1 LSIGAPP
8 AIIRFLML
16 KFLRNKKIQKRLYLV
31 LAIGVLV
38 PFSFWGVELSK
49 KGAQNPG
56 TWLGVID
63 NHKVSIQEYLSSYKA
78 VEREIQLRYGEKAGA
93 MKSMINLK
101 GEAWDRILLLHYAKK
116 EKIKT
121 SDDEVVDWLL
131 EQPLFVHQGKFD
143 TDFYKRYVTGYM
155 KTSTRDFEEEAR
167 GFLTINKVVT
177 GAASKT
183 SVSDEELKKLYLAQN
198 AERDIA
204 YAILPWE
211 SEKEK
216 VQVEDAEIQS
226 IYPIVK
232 DKLTTAEKSERPLSF
247 EESKEEV
254 RKIILRQK
262 ATEAAVKKLEDLR
275 KKMDTSGFEAVLQA
289 EKIEIKNFEKFNAG
303 AGFKPTPTL
312 PDLGPSEGVE
322 KAISGLKAGEISKAF
337 AAPSGAVLVKILK
350 DRPVDDKKFA
360 KDKEKFKAKILDN
373 KKEQAVQSLLEK
385 LRKDLKL
392 NLEAM
397 KALFSEENP

>member
-1 LSIGAPP
+1 
-8 AIIRFLML
+8 ML

-49 KGAQNPG
+49 KGAQNPN
-56 TWLGVID
+56 TSLGVID
-63 NHKVSIQEYLSSYKA
+63 GHKVSIQEYLASYKA

-121 SDDEVVDWLL
+121 SDDEVVNWLL

-167 GFLTINKVVT
+167 GFLTIHKVVT
-177 GAASKT
+177 GAASKA
-183 SVSDEELKKLYLAQN
+183 SVSDEELKKLYLAEN
-198 AERDIA
+198 TGHDIA
-204 YAILPWE
+204 YAVIGWE
-211 SEKEK
+211 SEKETLK
-216 VQVEDAEIQS
+216 VEDKEIES
-226 IYPIVK
+226 IYPVVKGQLTDKKTGKILSPEEAKMELKIV
-232 DKLTTAEKSERPLSF
+232 L
-247 EESKEEV
+247 
-254 RKIILRQK
+254 LRQK
-262 ATEAAVKKLEDLR
+262 ATEAAVKKLEELG
-275 KKMDTSGFEAVLQA
+275 KKLNGSNFESVLQA
-289 EKIEIKNFEKFNAG
+289 EKIEIKNFEN
-303 AGFKPTPTL
+303 FKNGSTL
-312 PDLGPSEGVE
+312 PNLGPSESVE
-322 KAISGLKAGEISKAF
+322 KAILGLKAGEISKAF
-337 AAPSGAVLVKILK
+337 ATPSGAAIVKVLKE
-350 DRPVDDKKFA
+350 RGVDDKKFA
-360 KDKEKFKAKILDN
+360 EDKDKFKTKILDN
-373 KKEQAVQSLLEK
+373 KKEQAIQSLLEK

-397 KALFSEENP
+397 KALFSEES